1 MSTRE
6 THATE
11 RTEPAEH
18 TQERR
23 RRKPVR
29 ATTYD
34 ARRAAMARAVDQMF
48 TDRDLTTREDA

>member
-1 MSTRE
+1 VKAAQTTR
-6 THATE
+6 
-11 RTEPAEH
+11 PAAQ
-18 TQERR
+18 TTAR

-48 TDRDLTTREDA
+48 EDRDLTTREDF